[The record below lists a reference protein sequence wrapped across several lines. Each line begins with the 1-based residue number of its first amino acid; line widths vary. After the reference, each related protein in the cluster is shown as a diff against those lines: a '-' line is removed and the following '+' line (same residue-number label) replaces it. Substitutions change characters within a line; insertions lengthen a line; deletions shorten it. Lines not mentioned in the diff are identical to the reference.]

1 MKLEPQQLTN
11 FSDGLITDG
20 AVASSQM
27 PLSVVSESLNMDF
40 DKIGSVK
47 LRRGTTL
54 LGNQLSGNILG
65 LYEFRDSGT
74 GTNNQIIAVNGT
86 TVYYLSGT
94 WTSKRTVSTGKK
106 AEFTTFLDYVFMV
119 NGTDASQT
127 WDGNPSNS
135 FGTTNAVDAPVGHY
149 IENFRSR
156 VWIANNTDRVYYSS
170 LPSTATPPAITWNTT
185 DWYIDIS
192 PQDGDNV
199 TKLKRYKNALL
210 LFKRNHLYRIY
221 SINETEPDPKIN
233 VGTYSGKSIVEA
245 VDGIYFHHPSGI
257 YRYSEGGISCISQ
270 PIIDFIQNITVANYS
285 KVVGWEDGNHVCFS
299 VGNVTIGSV
308 TYTNVVL
315 RYTISSRVWTFRSYP
330 TQFLASSK
338 YNDGT
343 TIYNVC
349 GDDDGNIL
357 KIDTGNT
364 DNTSPI
370 FYSLTSRKYSLDGL
384 FSTRKHISKM
394 AVIHKGMEGASV
406 SYGVDSDHISDLKPL
421 IQIESKIAKPFTTDI
436 KGNQIWFNVKG
447 SSVGEPFEYEGMEI
461 LESSSEII
469 G

>member
-156 VWIANNTDRVYYSS
+156 DWIANNTDRVYYSS
-170 LPSTATPPAITWNTT
+170 LTSTATPPAITWNTT
-185 DWYIDIS
+185 DWYIDTS
-192 PQDGDNV
+192 LQDGDNG
-199 TKLKRYKNALL
+199 TKLKRDKNALL
-210 LFKRNHLYRIY
+210 LLKRNHLYRI
-221 SINETEPDPKIN
+221 
-233 VGTYSGKSIVEA
+233 
-245 VDGIYFHHPSGI
+245 
-257 YRYSEGGISCISQ
+257 
-270 PIIDFIQNITVANYS
+270 
-285 KVVGWEDGNHVCFS
+285 
-299 VGNVTIGSV
+299 
-308 TYTNVVL
+308 
-315 RYTISSRVWTFRSYP
+315 
-330 TQFLASSK
+330 
-338 YNDGT
+338 
-343 TIYNVC
+343 
-349 GDDDGNIL
+349 
-357 KIDTGNT
+357 
-364 DNTSPI
+364 
-370 FYSLTSRKYSLDGL
+370 
-384 FSTRKHISKM
+384 
-394 AVIHKGMEGASV
+394 
-406 SYGVDSDHISDLKPL
+406 
-421 IQIESKIAKPFTTDI
+421 
-436 KGNQIWFNVKG
+436 
-447 SSVGEPFEYEGMEI
+447 
-461 LESSSEII
+461 
-469 G
+469 